1 MFGLSLLMIN
11 TSNKENK
18 MGRPVNKRYFGEG
31 NGKLQVTRHFFTDE
45 GSEASTKC
53 WILAQRSVNKF
64 KVSNGTHTEIL
75 ELVNKSAGTLVA
87 GEMSIDGVLDDS
99 TVVQVTKIWNN
110 NVQYEGTTRGKMV
123 IGGSDAGG
131 EEDATANTVTVDG
144 Q

>member
-1 MFGLSLLMIN
+1 
-11 TSNKENK
+11 

-31 NGKLQVTRHFFTDE
+31 NGKLQVTRHFFTGGAE
-45 GSEASTKC
+45 NNQTKC

-64 KVSNGTHTEIL
+64 KVTNGTDTEIL
-75 ELVNKSAGTLVA
+75 TLVNKAAGTLVA

-123 IGGSDAGG
+123 IGGTDAGG
-131 EEDATANTVTVDG
+131 DDDATANTVTVDG

>member
-1 MFGLSLLMIN
+1 
-11 TSNKENK
+11 

-131 EEDATANTVTVDG
+131 EDDATANTVTVDG